1 MEIINT
7 VLRFLQNGGPFMYPI
22 GLVLFLGLA
31 ISFERFIV
39 LTKAKLQNKS
49 AFNVILPM
57 LQRKDLNSVA
67 RYGKENGAPVA
78 RILSAGIA
86 RMANARRRE
95 DIEYA
100 MEEGVLESMSR
111 LEKRTGYLATLA
123 NISTLLGLLGT
134 IIGLIAAFTAVANA
148 DATEKATLL
157 SQSISLAMNTTAFGL
172 IAAIPLLLF
181 HALLQT
187 RTSEIVDS
195 LEMASVK
202 CINMLFAPAEA
213 SKDANKELN
222 KKSDTENNSSSKKD
236 KLDKILAEKNS
247 RNQGAD
253 LRIEPAT

>member
-1 MEIINT
+1 MEFINT
-7 VLRFLQNGGPFMYPI
+7 VLRFFQNGGPFMYPI

-31 ISFERFIV
+31 ISIERFLV
-39 LTKAKLQNKS
+39 LTKAKLVNRR
-49 AFNVILPM
+49 AFNTMLPM
-57 LQRKDLNSVA
+57 LQRKDLNAVVKF
-67 RYGKENGAPVA
+67 GNTNKAPVA

-86 RMANARRRE
+86 RMASARRRD

-100 MEEGVLESMSR
+100 MEEGVMESMSR
-111 LEKRTGYLATLA
+111 LEKRTGYLAMLA

-134 IIGLIAAFTAVANA
+134 IIGLIAAFTAVASA

-181 HALLQT
+181 HSLLQT

-202 CINMLFAPAEA
+202 CINMIFAPADAKSETDTA
-213 SKDANKELN
+213 SK
-222 KKSDTENNSSSKKD
+222 KKT
-236 KLDKILAEKNS
+236 A
-247 RNQGAD
+247 
-253 LRIEPAT
+253 